1 MPPRLFRGG
10 FFLSE
15 FWDNFFCLNYSNYTL
30 ILVVLGVFV
39 IYWQN
44 NTYKRVK
51 LQNTNEFMD
60 CLNFRIPIKMR
71 TLILISFLFFAFECT
86 AQKSNSVSK
95 VSESLYNEAKNNA
108 QAGDR
113 AKAIIQLNKVLKN
126 DPSYFMAYF
135 GLADIYHETAES
147 NLEKEALEKGL
158 KVSADRF
165 PPGYRFLAE
174 LLYGKAEYGEA
185 LKNMEHY
192 SSLKKPMNV
201 EENRLLESC
210 RFAVKAVESPVA
222 FHPEN
227 AGLSINS
234 TEDEYWP
241 SLNGEGNALVFT
253 RLIKADIDGRKLAFP
268 QEDFFVSRKDSA
280 GWQKSTPLGPP
291 INTVENE
298 GAQCIS
304 ADGRLLFFTGCGRSD
319 GLGSC
324 DIYMSVRQKGAWSVP
339 VNLGAPVNGSSWD
352 SQPSVSADGRWLFFT
367 SNRVDGKGKMDIWK
381 ARKLGVSPEG
391 FPVYGNV
398 TNLTDVN
405 TPGNELSPFI
415 HADGK
420 TLYFASDF
428 WPGMGGKDLFF
439 IKSDSTIRSSPR
451 NLGYP
456 VNTTGDEEGLVVE
469 VSGERSWYTSNLNSF
484 GGRDIF
490 SFLMPEGI
498 KPDPVSWV
506 KGKVVNRKTG
516 QLIPADIV
524 LNDLVSGGLIQHLYP
539 FETDG
544 DFLFCLPSGRNYGL
558 NISSEG
564 YLFHSE
570 NFNLLEAY
578 NRQQPMTLAIGL
590 DPIETGKTTI
600 LQNIFFNTDSFN
612 IKPESKVQ
620 LHEMVDFMGKN
631 PNLVIEIGGHTDTQ
645 GSEVYNL
652 TLSEKR
658 AEAVVQ
664 YLNGNGISATR
675 LKSKGYGFSVPLTG
689 NSTEEGRAQN
699 RRTEFKILESKTI
712 DK

>member
-1 MPPRLFRGG
+1 MNQTNQMKKIFGII
-10 FFLSE
+10 
-15 FWDNFFCLNYSNYTL
+15 
-30 ILVVLGVFV
+30 ILVLIGFNS
-39 IYWQN
+39 IGQN
-44 NTYKRVK
+44 VK
-51 LQNTNEFMD
+51 SL
-60 CLNFRIPIKMR
+60 
-71 TLILISFLFFAFECT
+71 S
-86 AQKSNSVSK
+86 SK
-95 VSESLYNEAKNNA
+95 TESLYKEANDLA
-108 QAGDR
+108 QAGDSR
-113 AKAIIQLNKVLKN
+113 KAIDALQRILKN
-126 DPSYFMAYF
+126 DPQYYLAWF
-135 GLADIYHETAES
+135 GLADLYHETRERQ
-147 NLEKEALEKGL
+147 LEKEALVNGL
-158 KVSADRF
+158 KVGSDKY
-165 PPGYRFLAE
+165 PNGYKYLAT
-174 LLYGKAEYGEA
+174 LLYSEASYSDA
-185 LKNMEHY
+185 LKNIE
-192 SSLKKPMNV
+192 SFTRLKNQLTAD
-201 EENRLLESC
+201 ENRLFESC
-210 RFAVKAVESPVA
+210 RFAAKAIESPVP

-227 AGLSINS
+227 AGPGIN
-234 TEDEYWP
+234 TIEDEYWP
-241 SLNGEGNALVFT
+241 SLNGEANSLVFT
-253 RLIKADIDGRKLAFP
+253 RLIAYDKEGRKLILP
-268 QEDFFVSRKDSA
+268 QEDFYVSRKDSS

-291 INTVENE
+291 INTSENE

-324 DIYMSVRQKGAWSVP
+324 DIFMSVKIKGVWSEP

-367 SNRVDGKGKMDIWK
+367 SNRVGGKGKMDIWK

-439 IKSDSTIRSSPR
+439 IRSDSTNGSSPR

-456 VNTTGDEEGLVVE
+456 VNTSGDEDGLVVE
-469 VSGERSWYTSNLNSF
+469 VSGERGWYTSNSKGF
-484 GGRDIF
+484 GGRDIY
-490 SFLMPEGI
+490 SFRMPEEI

-506 KGKVVNRKTG
+506 KGKVVNSKTG

-558 NISSEG
+558 NISCEG

-578 NRQQPMTLAIGL
+578 NRQQPKTLAIGL

-600 LQNIFFNTDSFN
+600 LRNIFFNTDSFN
-612 IKPESKVQ
+612 LKPESKVQ
-620 LHEMVDFMGKN
+620 LQEMVDFMRKN

-652 TLSEKR
+652 TLSEMR

-664 YLNGNGISATR
+664 YLIGNGISATR
-675 LKSKGYGFSVPLTG
+675 LKSKGYGFSVPLTE

-699 RRTEFKILESKTI
+699 RRTEFKILESKTR